1 MRLIDD
7 GETDVGTGK
16 DDVQCVGMSAEVYS
30 SYIVRLSCLSQ

>member
-16 DDVQCVGMSAEVYS
+16 DNVQCVGMSAKVFS
-30 SYIVRLSCLSQ
+30 SYVVRLSCLSQ